1 MKHGLLISAMSFS
14 AMSFVLVAGTGPSF
28 AINPGPAVLG
38 LGSGAMNEMA
48 GQRLAQMQ
56 PGQGQQGGDQGQ
68 VTPGSNRSK
77 RSAQAQPSGR
87 QPGEKMSQ
95 QGDQTGAPGQPGG
108 RKKAEG
114 EKMGQQ
120 GEQSGMPGQPAGR
133 KKAEGQPSGQQ
144 GEKMGTGTWPEG
156 QKKATE
162 NEPSG
167 QRKAGRAGE
176 QSGSRMGAAGS
187 KQPGAKG
194 TESERGEAG
203 IAAGGST
210 GAKGSASLTVQDRS
224 KITTVI
230 KEAKAQP
237 VEKVNFAISV
247 GTRVPHDVHLYTL
260 PSEVVEIHPA
270 WRHFEYILVRDDII
284 IINPSTFEI
293 VAVLPLA

>member
-1 MKHGLLISAMSFS
+1 MKHGLLISAMSFI
-14 AMSFVLVAGTGPSF
+14 LVAGTDPSF
-28 AINPGPAVLG
+28 AINPGPAALG

-48 GQRLAQMQ
+48 GQRLAQAQ
-56 PGQGQQGGDQGQ
+56 PSQGQQGGDQGQ

-77 RSAQAQPSGR
+77 RSTQSGQ

-95 QGDQTGAPGQPGG
+95 QGEQTGTPSQPGA

-120 GEQSGMPGQPAGR
+120 GEQTGTPGQPGAR

-144 GEKMGTGTWPEG
+144 GQKMGSQREG

-167 QRKAGRAGE
+167 QRKTGTSGE

-187 KQPGAKG
+187 KQPGVKG

-203 IAAGGST
+203 VAAGGST

-230 KEAKAQP
+230 KEAKVQP
-237 VEKVNFAISV
+237 VEKVTFAISV

-270 WRHFEYILVRDDII
+270 WRGYEYILVRGDII
-284 IINPSTFEI
+284 VVNPSTFEI